1 MFEVT
6 ILSTTHIPNLH
17 DVFCAFLV
25 ATGVALGTA
34 SPTEAQTEAT
44 AAASDTMLTL
54 PDAPELTSSSASN
67 QLSQMQATAAP
78 SPSTQIAHNPLHR
91 SVLPG
96 VQPPPLTVRD
106 KILFGLRNSATPFS
120 AAGWA
125 FSSGYS
131 HLLNNSPNY
140 GTNSE
145 AFAQRL
151 GSAAARGASNSIF
164 SSSIMA
170 PIFHEDPRYYV
181 MGRGHPIAKRTLYAV
196 TRALVTRTD
205 SGHATPNFALLSGN
219 LAGAALTNA
228 YYPPL
233 NRGFGENA
241 KTFGLSIGGSAFGFV
256 VNEFYTDAL
265 ELVHLKKT
273 SSCSRTK
280 PKESVGGAGQCVGF

>member
-6 ILSTTHIPNLH
+6 FLSTTHIPNLH
-17 DVFCAFLV
+17 NVFCAFLV
-25 ATGVALGTA
+25 ATGIALGTA
-34 SPTEAQTEAT
+34 SPTEAQTAAT
-44 AAASDTMLTL
+44 AAVSDAMLTL
-54 PDAPELTSSSASN
+54 PDAPEATSSSASN
-67 QLSQMQATAAP
+67 HLSQMQATAAP
-78 SPSTQIAHNPLHR
+78 RTPTPTAQNPQFNPLHR
-91 SVLPG
+91 SVPPG
-96 VQPPPLTVRD
+96 AQPPPLTVRD

-181 MGRGHPIAKRTLYAV
+181 MGRGHPIAKRTFYAV

-219 LAGAALTNA
+219 LAGSALTNA

-241 KTFGLSIGGSAFGFV
+241 KTFGLSLAGSAFGFV

-265 ELVHLKKT
+265 ELVHLKK
-273 SSCSRTK
+273 K
-280 PKESVGGAGQCVGF
+280 Q